1 MFGEPEHPF
10 KKHQINLSL
19 NTLKIELS
27 IHEALGLHVKV
38 FLRKQL
44 SQDMLG
50 KQTAL

>member
-1 MFGEPEHPF
+1 MFGESGRPF

-19 NTLKIELS
+19 NTLKTELR

-44 SQDMLG
+44 SQDTLD